1 MKYTTLSSFQKN
13 MGQKPKTQIKFVFM
27 LIHLVIPPP
36 PKFFFQRFKKK
47 EVIYSN

>member
-1 MKYTTLSSFQKN
+1 
-13 MGQKPKTQIKFVFM
+13 M

-47 EVIYSN
+47 EVIQIKIIEKFIQASLVLVHI